1 MSKNFYLVFLSIA
14 SAGEVGC
21 ILGLNNELVEIVYF
35 FLLIYVIINYIV
47 GRIEPW
53 FWTKGLVI
61 IGLTSLASL
70 ILMIFGQY
78 TGIIKKIESIIS
90 LYVWIR
96 SVKYM
101 AECENKNLEE

>member
-1 MSKNFYLVFLSIA
+1 MSKNFYLIFLSVA

-35 FLLIYVIINYIV
+35 FMLIYVIFSYLTV
-47 GRIEPW
+47 RIGPW
-53 FWTKGLVI
+53 VWTTGLSI
-61 IGLTSLASL
+61 IGIASLVSL
-70 ILMIFGQY
+70 ILMMVGQY
-78 TGIIKKIESIIS
+78 TENIKKIESAIS

-101 AECENKNLEE
+101 ADWKNKNLEE

>member
-1 MSKNFYLVFLSIA
+1 MSKNFYLIFLSVA

-21 ILGLNNELVEIVYF
+21 ILGLNNELVEVVYF
-35 FLLIYVIINYIV
+35 FMLVYVIFSYLT
-47 GRIEPW
+47 GRRGPW
-53 FWTKGLVI
+53 VWNTGLSI

-70 ILMIFGQY
+70 ILMMFGQY
-78 TGIIKKIESIIS
+78 TGIIKKIESAIS

-101 AECENKNLEE
+101 ADWKNKNLEE

>member
-21 ILGLNNELVEIVYF
+21 ILGLNNGLVEIVYF
-35 FLLIYVIINYIV
+35 FLLIYVIINYIF
-47 GRIEPW
+47 GRVEPW
-53 FWTKGLVI
+53 LWSKGLVI

-78 TGIIKKIESIIS
+78 TGIFKKVEAAIS

-101 AECENKNLEE
+101 ADWKNKNLEE